1 MKVGKILIS
10 AILGLSLTTPM
21 MAGSTISQELIKSA
35 KKWDVKSITP
45 KALKKMIDNEDD
57 LWMLDV
63 RDPYMRVEGSIEGLD
78 NAAVARGNLEFKIE
92 EEIEDKKAFIVVYC
106 RSGKVAV
113 LAAQTLKKT
122 MKYTNVVYLEEGL
135 EGWLNAGYS
144 IFNHLG
150 ELKLV
155 TE

>member
-1 MKVGKILIS
+1 MKLHKIIVVAFLG
-10 AILGLSLTTPM
+10 LGLSMPL
-21 MAGSTISQELIKSA
+21 MAADTISQELIKSA
-35 KKWDVKSITP
+35 KKWDVKGISP
-45 KALKKMIDNEDD
+45 AKLKKMIDDEAD

-106 RSGKVAV
+106 RSGKLAV
-113 LAAQTLKKT
+113 LAAQTLVKT
-122 MKYTNVVYLEEGL
+122 MGYKNVVYLEGGL
-135 EGWLNAGYS
+135 DNWLESGYS
-144 IFNHLG
+144 VFNHLG

-155 TE
+155 KE